1 MKIVQVFKT
10 DVEDQLVA
18 RHIILFLQ
26 HFFSHCRINFDLD
39 DCDKILRIESQ
50 QESIAEAEI
59 QLVIA
64 GYGHH
69 CEPLQD

>member
-10 DVEDQLVA
+10 DVQDKQVA
-18 RHIILFLQ
+18 GNIISFLQ
-26 HFFSHCRINFDLD
+26 QTFSYCRINFDLD

-50 QESIAEAEI
+50 EGSIQESKVRLA
-59 QLVIA
+59 VA

-69 CEPLQD
+69 CELLRD